1 MVKLP
6 AHCYVI
12 FLCPLGV
19 GPNLAVFV
27 PKILIFMG
35 ESKIFGTHTTKKTP
49 RHIVCIFLV
58 GHWITWAKNAD
69 IWPKMS
75 VLDQIWPFLGQKSI
89 YSEGGWSKTFDSL
102 ISGKQ

>member
-1 MVKLP
+1 
-6 AHCYVI
+6 
-12 FLCPLGV
+12 
-19 GPNLAVFV
+19 
-27 PKILIFMG
+27 MG

-75 VLDQIWPFLGQKSI
+75 VLDQIWTFWAKNPNPTGGSTSFGTHITQKPPRHLVCI
-89 YSEGGWSKTFDSL
+89 GLLVMHWIKWAKNAH
-102 ISGKQ
+102 I

>member
-12 FLCPLGV
+12 FLCPLVV
-19 GPNLAVFV
+19 GPNLAVFL
-27 PKILIFMG
+27 PKILIFIG

-58 GHWITWAKNAD
+58 GHWITWAKNAN
-69 IWPKMS
+69 IWP
-75 VLDQIWPFLGQKSI
+75 VLDKIWPLLGQKSI
-89 YSEGGWSKTFDSL
+89 FWGHGVKLLVPSY
-102 ISGKQ
+102 

>member
-1 MVKLP
+1 
-6 AHCYVI
+6 
-12 FLCPLGV
+12 
-19 GPNLAVFV
+19 
-27 PKILIFMG
+27 MG

-89 YSEGGWSKTFDSL
+89 IWGEGIKILVSFYQGTNETPFL
-102 ISGKQ
+102 C